1 MPTEPRKMG
10 DEGTGT
16 VKPRE
21 MGNKVL
27 TVRNC
32 GAELIRNIIE
42 NNDRI
47 LLNQVNDEEQIEAI
61 VAQANSDL
69 FKLLRALETVGATTD
84 PITELDNRVNQIK
97 GILTFAGA

>member
-16 VKPRE
+16 VKPRD

-32 GAELIRNIIE
+32 AAELIRN
-42 NNDRI
+42 NNSSLEKI
-47 LLNQVNDEEQIEAI
+47 VMNEVSDEEQIEALVTKVI
-61 VAQANSDL
+61 SDNHI
-69 FKLLRALETVGATTD
+69 LLRALETIGATTD
-84 PITELDNRVNQIK
+84 PIAELDNRVNQIK
-97 GILTFAGA
+97 GILAFA